1 MAKCCYLVTGL
12 QQTTE
17 YGRKVAGEGGEN
29 PVYLR
34 HFFCMGHGHK
44 SDGWY
49 KQTRRSGLQEHVRAD
64 KKHVVLQAVH

>member
-1 MAKCCYLVTGL
+1 MLYLATASSTL
-12 QQTTE
+12 YYRIWKKRLKKKNTL
-17 YGRKVAGEGGEN
+17 
-29 PVYLR
+29 VYLK

-49 KQTRRSGLQEHVRAD
+49 RHTRRSGLQEHVRAD